1 MSKHLSKE
9 ELQSDPL
16 IENYNKAANYVNENK
31 TTILAI
37 LISVIVVVGAF
48 IGYNFYS
55 DNQESQAQQLLAIA
69 EGYYSEGDFD
79 KALHGDE
86 FELTYGFLAISN
98 DFSGTEAGNLA
109 IYYAAVSSYKLGN
122 IEDALTYLSRYNA
135 PDGIL
140 GVGPIN
146 FHAKL
151 LLANGSAEKA
161 AETFVQA
168 ANWEVN
174 ESTTP
179 ANLYSAADAYYQAGN
194 YAKAQEITD
203 QIMEEYPTSSVVID
217 TEKLQGLLAV
227 AQ

>member
-16 IENYNKAANYVNENK
+16 IENYNKAVGYFNENK

-37 LISVIVVVGAF
+37 MISVIVVVGAF
-48 IGYNFYS
+48 MGYNFYS
-55 DNQESQAQQLLAIA
+55 DKQEGQAQQLLATA
-69 EGYYSEGDFD
+69 EGYYSDGDYE

-151 LLANGSAEKA
+151 LLANGSTEKA

-179 ANLYSAADAYYQAGN
+179 ANLYSAAEAYYKAGN
-194 YAKAQEITD
+194 TAKAQEITD
-203 QIMEEYPTSSVVID
+203 QIMEEYPTSSVVIE